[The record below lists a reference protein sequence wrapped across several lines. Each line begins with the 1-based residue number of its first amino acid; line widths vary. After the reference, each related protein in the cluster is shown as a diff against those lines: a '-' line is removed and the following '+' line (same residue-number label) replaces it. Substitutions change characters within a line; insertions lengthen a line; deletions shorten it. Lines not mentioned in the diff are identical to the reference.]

1 MTESTIRTMK
11 KTTQTDPHPAVGAE
25 LLDAYRPWADA
36 HVFFDAAG
44 IPFTGPVDG
53 PLARRAAAWERR
65 LHATPNGHLL
75 RRNALF
81 DTLRG
86 SSRLHL
92 LHVTHALEQISR
104 QGVLYPS
111 GGCLVGSVYCAP
123 LTATERGFRMHNLAE
138 YILTKEAPAG
148 LARLGV
154 TDRAPTP
161 LIFEIDMPPQAYR
174 GLAGVDYLRLGLIHL
189 GIYRHLEYLLSA
201 AERHRLRDA
210 VVARVRNSAVFLATA
225 AAVAHRGLRIAAG
238 PFLRMLVDAV
248 PRLPILG
255 YLYFEALSE
264 YLMLHSTSRQTRH
277 LADLGELNNRLYK
290 DVLFASYPGTA
301 GKFDLAVFHPRPE
314 ALPGLLRP
322 IDPTVDPGH
331 AADYL
336 VERISHLVAARLIA
350 PGGVPSAWH
359 HTRWEFDALTP
370 RFGPLLGH
378 LIHRELRTF
387 GRYPDFYFYFD
398 QYKALQAWNY
408 WNHMDIVAPF
418 NGTMPKGEVGINPAY
433 PHLGYR
439 VWRAERDDTGHVH
452 PVEQLPLTI
461 APRLVDIKYTLMRNN
476 QWAAPASS
484 AA

>member
-1 MTESTIRTMK
+1 M
-11 KTTQTDPHPAVGAE
+11 E
-25 LLDAYRPWADA
+25 LFDAYRPWADA

-44 IPFTGPVDG
+44 VPFTGPAADDH
-53 PLARRAAAWERR
+53 LSRQTAAWERR
-65 LHATPNGHLL
+65 LAESPNGHLL
-75 RRNALF
+75 RHNALF
-81 DTLRG
+81 DALSGGGRI
-86 SSRLHL
+86 HL
-92 LHVTHALEQISR
+92 LHVTHALERISR

-123 LTATERGFRMHNLAE
+123 LTATDRGLRMHNLAE
-138 YILTKEAPAG
+138 YILTKEAPAF

-154 TDRAPTP
+154 TDRVPTP
-161 LIFEIDMPPQAYR
+161 LVFEIDVPPHAYR

-189 GIYRHLEYLLSA
+189 GIYRHLEYLLGTD
-201 AERHRLRDA
+201 ERHRLRDA
-210 VVARVRNSAVFLATA
+210 VVARVRDSAVFLATS
-225 AAVAHRGLRIAAG
+225 AAVTHRGSRHRGTRIAAG
-238 PFLRMLVDAV
+238 PYLRLLADAV

-255 YLYFEALSE
+255 YLYFEAISE
-264 YLMLHSTSRQTRH
+264 YLMLHSTSPRTRR
-277 LADLGELNNRLYK
+277 LADVGELNNWLYK
-290 DVLFASYPGTA
+290 EVLFASYPDMA
-301 GKFDLAVFHPRPE
+301 GKFDLAAFHPRPE
-314 ALPGLLRP
+314 RLPGLLRR
-322 IDPTVDPGH
+322 IDPGIDPAH

-359 HTRWEFDALTP
+359 HTRWEFDALAP

-408 WNHMDIVAPF
+408 WNHMGIVAPF

-452 PVEQLPLTI
+452 PVEELPLTI

-476 QWAAPASS
+476 QWAAPTPS
-484 AA
+484 AAA